1 MSRFVGAASVAG
13 GDRQTITTWMP
24 SAARL
29 AFVKATQ
36 GRSTVALAPLA
47 SEQGVVGAAL
57 GHRGFAKKEASVR
70 RPCLY
75 MKIYAFRGGV
85 RGSGAGVGGSQKSIK
100 KTAQWL
106 PGELGPRKL
115 EGEKKS
121 KAIGVV
127 RVYE

>member
-13 GDRQTITTWMP
+13 GDRHTITTWMP

-36 GRSTVALAPLA
+36 GRSTVAVAPLG
-47 SEQGVVGAAL
+47 SEQGVVGVAL

-75 MKIYAFRGGV
+75 GV
-85 RGSGAGVGGSQKSIK
+85 WINISRSAN
-100 KTAQWL
+100 AAAHAR
-106 PGELGPRKL
+106 P
-115 EGEKKS
+115 
-121 KAIGVV
+121 
-127 RVYE
+127 

>member
-1 MSRFVGAASVAG
+1 MVMSRFVGAASVAG
-13 GDRQTITTWMP
+13 GDRHTITTWMP

-36 GRSTVALAPLA
+36 GRSKVALAPLG

-75 MKIYAFRGGV
+75 YGGGTGLV
-85 RGSGAGVGGSQKSIK
+85 REEPTQRWGSLFS
-100 KTAQWL
+100 L
-106 PGELGPRKL
+106 NR
-115 EGEKKS
+115 
-121 KAIGVV
+121 
-127 RVYE
+127 